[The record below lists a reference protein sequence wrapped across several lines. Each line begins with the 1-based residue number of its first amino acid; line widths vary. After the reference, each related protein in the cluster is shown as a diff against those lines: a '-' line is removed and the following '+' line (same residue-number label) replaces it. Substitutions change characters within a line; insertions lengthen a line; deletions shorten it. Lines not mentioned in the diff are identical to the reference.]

1 MDRLDITG
9 LIDLAEAVDRDGLDA
24 HTSTL
29 FALAQRA
36 LELGVSPV
44 VPDVMLD
51 SHEPSV
57 ARLRAFTRL
66 SAVVARHGGSGTTD
80 TDQRVAVRA

>member
-1 MDRLDITG
+1 MNRFDVSG

-24 HTSTL
+24 HASTL

-36 LELGVSPV
+36 AELGVDPV
-44 VPDVMLD
+44 VPDVMLN
-51 SHEPSV
+51 SREPSA

-66 SAVVARHGGSGTTD
+66 SAVVARRGSSGAAGTD
-80 TDQRVAVRA
+80 RRVAVPA